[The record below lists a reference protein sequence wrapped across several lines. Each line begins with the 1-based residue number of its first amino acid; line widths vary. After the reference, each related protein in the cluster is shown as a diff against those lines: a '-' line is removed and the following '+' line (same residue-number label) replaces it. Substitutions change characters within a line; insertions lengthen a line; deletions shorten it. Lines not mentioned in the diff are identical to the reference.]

1 MVNECAHNNAPHNL
15 SDTAASI
22 IQALVS
28 ANTAQGDALGS
39 MSFAE
44 RGEKKQVFRAAG
56 LTTDAQNTY
65 GYVYTVLR
73 KSPTHLRLLF
83 VTYQQHLES
92 LYASRLLCLIAT
104 VCGMFFNCNVISQ

>member
-1 MVNECAHNNAPHNL
+1 MNAPHFL

-22 IQALVS
+22 IQALGS
-28 ANTAQGDALGS
+28 ANVAQGDALAN
-39 MSFAE
+39 MSVVE

-56 LTTDAQNTY
+56 LTTDDQNTY
-65 GYVYTVLR
+65 GYLYNVLR

-83 VTYQQHLES
+83 LKYQQYLES
-92 LYASRLLCLIAT
+92 QCASRLLCLIDT